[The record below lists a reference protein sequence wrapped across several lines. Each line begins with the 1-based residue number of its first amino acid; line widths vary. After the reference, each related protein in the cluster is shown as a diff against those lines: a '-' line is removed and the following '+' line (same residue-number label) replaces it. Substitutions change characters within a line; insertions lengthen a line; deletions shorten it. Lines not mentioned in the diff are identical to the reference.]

1 MKGIIMKDKTKIEI
15 SKDYDKF
22 KFVNGNRP
30 VDDRHVNKLVA
41 SMKQHYVPTPI
52 IVNSKNQ
59 IVDGQHRYLACK
71 QLGLD
76 IYFYRNDIKLD
87 GLRTINQNTKNWTL
101 DDFMNSYVK
110 LEEDKSQ
117 VGPYTIFKHF
127 KKTTKFPNAVCLMM
141 LTNDRSR
148 SSDGFKQG
156 IFEIPPGNYE
166 MAQRQAKMI
175 IEVGQYY
182 AGYKRRSFVVA
193 MLILFKDPEF
203 KFKKFIRKLTLNRSK
218 LFHCTNT
225 EDYLDAIE
233 KLYNWGDKSKLRLR
247 R

>member
-1 MKGIIMKDKTKIEI
+1 
-15 SKDYDKF
+15 
-22 KFVNGNRP
+22 
-30 VDDRHVNKLVA
+30 
-41 SMKQHYVPTPI
+41 
-52 IVNSKNQ
+52 
-59 IVDGQHRYLACK
+59 
-71 QLGLD
+71 
-76 IYFYRNDIKLD
+76 
-87 GLRTINQNTKNWTL
+87 
-101 DDFMNSYVK
+101 
-110 LEEDKSQ
+110 
-117 VGPYTIFKHF
+117 
-127 KKTTKFPNAVCLMM
+127 MM